1 MRTMSSKD
9 LPVRLDLHG
18 HRHRCRAFWKSCSL
32 RHSFGNIVLPPSLP
46 SPVQQPLSE
55 RRSFRRG
62 RQITSFCRSPC
73 GDRLATSMSLE
84 NNCSRYHGAK
94 RKLTLT
100 VVHVSKTPP
109 VRIGRSTKR
118 SASPVPAI
126 RVRPIKWFH
135 LFKWRASDQQAVR
148 TRCQGKQVPRENV
161 AFRPRSRKK

>member
-62 RQITSFCRSPC
+62 RQIHKLLPQSLWRPSCYFHVFGKQLQSISRSKKKVDTHRC
-73 GDRLATSMSLE
+73 SCLE
-84 NNCSRYHGAK
+84 NSTRTHRPKYQ
-94 RKLTLT
+94 
-100 VVHVSKTPP
+100 
-109 VRIGRSTKR
+109 TKR
-118 SASPVPAI
+118 VPST
-126 RVRPIKWFH
+126 RH
-135 LFKWRASDQQAVR
+135 TGQAN
-148 TRCQGKQVPRENV
+148 QMVPSLQM
-161 AFRPRSRKK
+161 ACF